1 MKRFKRLYLL
11 LGVLA
16 VACVITFAVSR
27 YQAQKEQIRDS
38 GEVILELPEDSV
50 QTLSWDYDGQTLS
63 FHREDGT
70 WTYDEDAAFPVDQER
85 IASLLS
91 LFDQFGVTFVIED
104 VEDYGM
110 YGLDDPIC
118 TIRLTL
124 DDDQSYTITLGDFST
139 MDSQRYVSIGDGN
152 AYLVPTDPLDSFSV
166 QLRDLID
173 QDDVPYLAKTEEI
186 RFSGAENYT
195 VTYEEDSADAY
206 CDEDLFFTQ
215 LDGENLPL
223 DTYRVED
230 YLSAITN
237 LALTNYVTYNADE
250 DDLKDLGLDDP
261 ELVIQVDYLDEGEDG
276 SETPASF
283 QLSISRDPEEK
294 QAAAQTSDQEETS
307 GEDDEE
313 EEITAYARVGDS
325 KILYQITG
333 EEYTTLMAAS
343 YDDLRHLEVLPIDFE
358 KMTSIDISLDGA
370 DYTITAQGDGDDRTY
385 LLEENEVEFD
395 DVLYALESLS
405 ADSFTDEA
413 PTQKEEIRLTV
424 HLDQEN
430 LPSMEVVLYRYDG
443 SLCLAQV
450 DGESVSLVPRSD
462 VVDLIEAVNAI
473 VLN

>member
-1 MKRFKRLYLL
+1 MYRAKRLYLL
-11 LGVLA
+11 LGVLVVVCA
-16 VACVITFAVSR
+16 AAFLALR
-27 YQAQKEQIRDS
+27 MEARQEQIQNS
-38 GEVILELPEDSV
+38 GETVLEIDPDSV
-50 QTLSWDYDGQTLS
+50 QTLSWVREGETLS

-110 YGLDDPIC
+110 YGLDDPVC

-250 DDLKDLGLDDP
+250 DD
-261 ELVIQVDYLDEGEDG
+261 
-276 SETPASF
+276 
-283 QLSISRDPEEK
+283 
-294 QAAAQTSDQEETS
+294 
-307 GEDDEE
+307 
-313 EEITAYARVGDS
+313 
-325 KILYQITG
+325 
-333 EEYTTLMAAS
+333 
-343 YDDLRHLEVLPIDFE
+343 
-358 KMTSIDISLDGA
+358 
-370 DYTITAQGDGDDRTY
+370 
-385 LLEENEVEFD
+385 
-395 DVLYALESLS
+395 
-405 ADSFTDEA
+405 
-413 PTQKEEIRLTV
+413 
-424 HLDQEN
+424 
-430 LPSMEVVLYRYDG
+430 
-443 SLCLAQV
+443 
-450 DGESVSLVPRSD
+450 
-462 VVDLIEAVNAI
+462 
-473 VLN
+473 